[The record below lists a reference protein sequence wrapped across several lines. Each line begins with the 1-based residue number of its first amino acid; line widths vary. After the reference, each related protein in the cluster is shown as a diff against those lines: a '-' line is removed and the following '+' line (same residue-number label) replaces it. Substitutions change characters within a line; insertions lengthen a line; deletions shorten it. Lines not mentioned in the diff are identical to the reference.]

1 MIQKTEKKIK
11 KNREMIENGFN
22 DNLRNISKHRSN
34 LDIGNE
40 IIAIEKNKQ
49 DTKIEVSKQS
59 RIRKCF
65 KEMIMH
71 STIHALP
78 KIIKADKFYFK
89 IMWILFFIISFGFN
103 FQLLIRIVNDYL
115 LYETITAINIGSEQP
130 GFIINIKKF

>member
-1 MIQKTEKKIK
+1 LIQKTEKKIK

>member
-1 MIQKTEKKIK
+1 
-11 KNREMIENGFN
+11 MIENGFN